1 MKTKNRNF
9 LISAVLI
16 GIAMLM
22 TACVAERDNAAWNN
36 PLGVKIYGL
45 WYADYQESG
54 IVGNDTPYS
63 RVLQAVKFNADGT
76 GMWWKFMFKA
86 DDASNPV
93 DLYGGNYS
101 GTFDY
106 SVAADGTIRAERRG
120 EATDGPMALEFH
132 YQDGA
137 ITFGDGGAAQTMKTA
152 PENYD
157 NLLLTLENS
166 MKGGAAA
173 DDYNINDKDIT
184 AENWRQ
190 TEAIYIYDGVSTD
203 VTDEKGRTGYTTVN
217 MPWYNGA
224 VVSNLPMDF
233 CDDITPENGWE
244 WVLNFC
250 GRRSMPNGNFFAVY
264 NKYLGTLRFF
274 FFMPQSYSAG
284 NDHLWQVTL
293 TQGLSDRYDAR
304 YGVPM
309 DKTLSD
315 KTGFGM
321 SKDGSAWADYVTPYV
336 STMSTDGFITPNG
349 GWWAFDVD
357 LSLYR
362 NDNIDLSSEQIRL
375 QMRSWE
381 KNNASLYSA
390 IKADTEGDIDID
402 YTRTY
407 VQKSKGLFGKIS
419 DVIKTGTSLAKTCT
433 SLYSG
438 DIKGGITNGI
448 ALGKNAINLKSTLT
462 QNGSNV
468 VTENL
473 GNLSGTI
480 GLTTNGTA
488 DTDGI
493 IGGSRP
499 TVGVVSPT
507 FHPANEF
514 NKCTGFGEGL
524 WNIKSTPK
532 MYYINKPITSY
543 YSDFYKDDE
552 PYWKESRAG
561 KKWLADNSY
570 WTFFDPSSVEVVL
583 NPNVFPEDQIEWM
596 QVDAIAGV
604 RKDIE
609 RTGTDPARVSLGL
622 TPLSE
627 SFNGDQLITSYYCG
641 NDVND
646 YIFNF
651 VGTGDFEGETFGN
664 TFPKRFEYG
673 KTGFRV
679 AEEYWNYDVSQSI
692 FCFGAGTDDYI
703 IEPQMSCWRDGTLN
717 WEIEDG
723 SYRQI
728 NIMVGDGK
736 TPWMNLWEIPF
747 YLPPTEINVTL
758 TVKLKN
764 LISPLVF
771 NRVYLPEFEY
781 AKLWTYDGAKCDEA
795 KVYEILDRILAK
807 KNLSPK
813 TAGHTQS
820 YDFQAARINKCF
832 KLLFGYSR

>member
-1 MKTKNRNF
+1 
-9 LISAVLI
+9 
-16 GIAMLM
+16 
-22 TACVAERDNAAWNN
+22 
-36 PLGVKIYGL
+36 
-45 WYADYQESG
+45 
-54 IVGNDTPYS
+54 
-63 RVLQAVKFNADGT
+63 
-76 GMWWKFMFKA
+76 
-86 DDASNPV
+86 
-93 DLYGGNYS
+93 
-101 GTFDY
+101 
-106 SVAADGTIRAERRG
+106 
-120 EATDGPMALEFH
+120 
-132 YQDGA
+132 
-137 ITFGDGGAAQTMKTA
+137 
-152 PENYD
+152 
-157 NLLLTLENS
+157 
-166 MKGGAAA
+166 
-173 DDYNINDKDIT
+173 
-184 AENWRQ
+184 
-190 TEAIYIYDGVSTD
+190 VSTD

-233 CDDITPENGWE
+233 CNDITPENGWE

-250 GRRSMPNGNFFAVY
+250 GRRSMPNANFFAVY

-274 FFMPQSYSAG
+274 FFMPQSFSAG

-315 KTGFGM
+315 KTRFGM

-357 LSLYR
+357 LSVYR

-507 FHPANEF
+507 FRPANEF

-552 PYWKESRAG
+552 PYWKEGR
-561 KKWLADNSY
+561 KENKWLADNSY

-604 RKDIE
+604 RKEIE

-627 SFNGDQLITSYYCG
+627 SFNGDQIIKSQYFG

-673 KTGFRV
+673 KTDFRMKFK
-679 AEEYWNYDVSQSI
+679 EPKYDVTQSL

-717 WEIEDG
+717 WEKDVLGDYLQPTSELG
-723 SYRQI
+723 WTV
-728 NIMVGDGK
+728 VGDGK
-736 TPWMNLWEIPF
+736 TPAMYLYHLPF

-764 LISPLVF
+764 MISPLVF

-781 AKLWTYDGAKCDEA
+781 VKIWNPDGNVYNEA
-795 KVYEILDRILAK
+795 KVYEIIDRIQAK

-813 TAGHTQS
+813 TKGHTQS

-832 KLLFGYSR
+832 KLLTGFSR